1 MGARTARHAAKPSG
15 CTLGPLGASAA
26 GACARRT
33 LGLGMPSPRRAQ
45 RMQAVGTPL
54 ARGRAPVRSLSLR
67 PLPAR
72 NSEYKN
78 LCTDWG
84 PLATPVESV
93 MFYEALAVGCCPH
106 PCWTRV
112 HGAGQ
117 QLQCVGPVLGPSS
130 LAAWGHLTPGLSA
143 FAVSVG
149 SALWGCTLGPRGA
162 TAVGACMRRTLGFKD
177 AVAPARAAHAGSRDA
192 AGARPRPSLGASAR
206 VSRLFLKV

>member
-84 PLATPVESV
+84 TLPL
-93 MFYEALAVGCCPH
+93 H
-106 PCWTRV
+106 
-112 HGAGQ
+112 
-117 QLQCVGPVLGPSS
+117 
-130 LAAWGHLTPGLSA
+130 
-143 FAVSVG
+143 
-149 SALWGCTLGPRGA
+149 
-162 TAVGACMRRTLGFKD
+162 
-177 AVAPARAAHAGSRDA
+177 
-192 AGARPRPSLGASAR
+192 
-206 VSRLFLKV
+206 